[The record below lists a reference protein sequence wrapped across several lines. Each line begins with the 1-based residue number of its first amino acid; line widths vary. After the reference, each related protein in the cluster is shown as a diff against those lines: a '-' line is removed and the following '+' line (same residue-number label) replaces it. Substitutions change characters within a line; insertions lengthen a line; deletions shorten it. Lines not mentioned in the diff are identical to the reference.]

1 MISGSLGALED
12 ALGLVHRGVTWK
24 ARLGAVSIGACLQ
37 DRGFTTADLQ

>member
-1 MISGSLGALED
+1 MISGSLRALED
-12 ALGLVHRGVTWK
+12 ALGLVHRGVTRK